1 MAIIAIISSDH
12 IYFSYMIFLLQLNRP
27 ISDKG
32 RGAHKQDGRM
42 AVVWHRQEE
51 KEEVSKAG
59 NSTSKINFWVIFLCT
74 VTYSQVGLQQVTF
87 PSKQISNF

>member
-59 NSTSKINFWVIFLCT
+59 NSTTSGCQAKPGHSTSAAWALSIPNLFASIH
-74 VTYSQVGLQQVTF
+74 GH
-87 PSKQISNF
+87 